1 MTQLSDY
8 QDKYQ
13 HIRFER
19 DGDGVLV
26 ATLHTDGD
34 SLRWGPVP
42 HGELCRAFR
51 DIGDDRDNR
60 VVILTG
66 VGDEFTGPI
75 CSPDERPLSFRPTPS
90 QWDHFYFDGKHL
102 QSNLLDIEVP
112 MIAAIN
118 GPAYRHMEL
127 ALLCDITIASDTA
140 VFVDS
145 GHFELGNLVPGDGV
159 NVVMTMLLGVNRA
172 RYFHL
177 TGETISAHDAKA
189 LGMIN
194 EVVPRAEVLPRARE
208 IAARLARKTNL
219 QLRYSRVILTEPI
232 KREINSLV
240 GYGMALEGLA
250 ISDPG
255 SGFPEGGPR

>member
-1 MTQLSDY
+1 
-8 QDKYQ
+8 
-13 HIRFER
+13 
-19 DGDGVLV
+19 
-26 ATLHTDGD
+26 
-34 SLRWGPVP
+34 
-42 HGELCRAFR
+42 
-51 DIGDDRDNR
+51 
-60 VVILTG
+60 
-66 VGDEFTGPI
+66 
-75 CSPDERPLSFRPTPS
+75 
-90 QWDHFYFDGKHL
+90 
-102 QSNLLDIEVP
+102 
-112 MIAAIN
+112 
-118 GPAYRHMEL
+118 
-127 ALLCDITIASDTA
+127 